1 MLGIYLEVQET
12 LEMQKTLEMLLVMQ
26 KTLEIYV
33 EVQKTPEIR
42 DPRNAKD
49 ARNLFSSNAN
59 KSPYKCKRR

>member
-1 MLGIYLEVQET
+1 
-12 LEMQKTLEMLLVMQ
+12 MQKDARN
-26 KTLEIYV
+26 ISRSA
-33 EVQKTPEIR
+33 R